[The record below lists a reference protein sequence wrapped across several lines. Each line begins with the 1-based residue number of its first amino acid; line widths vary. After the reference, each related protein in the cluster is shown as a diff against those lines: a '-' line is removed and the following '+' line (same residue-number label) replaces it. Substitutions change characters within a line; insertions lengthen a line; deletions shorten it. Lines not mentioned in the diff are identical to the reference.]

1 MTLPEQRSF
10 FSLSGFPHP
19 FLAACPRV
27 TDRRTERRVSH
38 GFYSPFMMLD
48 LCPLLSSQLL
58 HSDARL
64 GVREGTKEGKRGGQ
78 RCLMGQKAATGKR
91 EQLAAETA
99 AA

>member
-1 MTLPEQRSF
+1 M
-10 FSLSGFPHP
+10 
-19 FLAACPRV
+19 
-27 TDRRTERRVSH
+27 SH
-38 GFYSPFMMLD
+38 GFYSPLMMLD

-64 GVREGTKEGKRGGQ
+64 GVREGTKEGRRGGQ
-78 RCLMGQKAATGKR
+78 RCLMGQRAATGKR